1 MNEKIEQEFNQY
13 VTWCREAINSLLN
26 NEKLKNR
33 SIHGAAPT
41 KKELIAKGVISKNAS
56 DIEAIVAK
64 RQELI
69 DIKVNHTARVV
80 ADILKVSRNI
90 GLNVNFQKIIE
101 VVARLHDIG
110 RFEYATWNDAY
121 GENYRDQSKRIDYIE
136 SSYEELSQPLAVKN
150 HSEAGFELLT
160 KRGKIKS
167 LNEFPRFA
175 KVISRAILHHQDSVL
190 VGILSPTVNRID
202 ENILEKDVTSLLT
215 DQETFNESEE
225 QIYAILTQLIK
236 DVDCIDI
243 LYQHLTGEFP
253 VLRPVTSFNKALRTK
268 DGKEVLEMISVEEF
282 AKRWGFSVEEVL
294 DFNGMTKEEAEQAIQ
309 LKLPTNKIDPA
320 LLVMPADLKERFF
333 NLEQIDLQEINK
345 RYDFNPIV
353 GMWWRLLQ
361 FLGTLNFTANL
372 RVIQENELLDKIL
385 NQFPLEYQP
394 NVIEAF
400 DFAKRYLLEG
410 RGNEIYAENPF
421 KTR

>member
-1 MNEKIEQEFNQY
+1 
-13 VTWCREAINSLLN
+13 
-26 NEKLKNR
+26 
-33 SIHGAAPT
+33 
-41 KKELIAKGVISKNAS
+41 
-56 DIEAIVAK
+56 
-64 RQELI
+64 
-69 DIKVNHTARVV
+69 
-80 ADILKVSRNI
+80 
-90 GLNVNFQKIIE
+90 
-101 VVARLHDIG
+101 
-110 RFEYATWNDAY
+110 
-121 GENYRDQSKRIDYIE
+121 
-136 SSYEELSQPLAVKN
+136 
-150 HSEAGFELLT
+150 
-160 KRGKIKS
+160 
-167 LNEFPRFA
+167 
-175 KVISRAILHHQDSVL
+175 
-190 VGILSPTVNRID
+190 
-202 ENILEKDVTSLLT
+202 
-215 DQETFNESEE
+215 
-225 QIYAILTQLIK
+225 
-236 DVDCIDI
+236 
-243 LYQHLTGEFP
+243 
-253 VLRPVTSFNKALRTK
+253 
-268 DGKEVLEMISVEEF
+268 
-282 AKRWGFSVEEVL
+282 
-294 DFNGMTKEEAEQAIQ
+294 MTKEEAEQAIQ